1 MFKVTNDEIDY
12 LVDKELEN
20 ALTYAKYHSNHEFY
34 SILREEVEEADW
46 SGVNIDVQLDNLW
59 TAVKEDLDEEVD
71 NRLYL
76 IRANAYNCIKE
87 LLQVLA
93 VIKKYEKSKEK

>member
-1 MFKVTNDEIDY
+1 MFKVTNDEINY

-34 SILREEVEEADW
+34 SILKEEIEEADW
-46 SGVNIDVQLDNLW
+46 CNANINVQLDYLW
-59 TAVKEDLDEEVD
+59 KTVKEDLDEEFD
-71 NRLYL
+71 THLYT
-76 IRANAYNCIKE
+76 IKNNTYNCIKE

-93 VIKKYEKSKEK
+93 VIKKYEKSKEQ